1 MPQLQPGQGNNLEDL
16 FLLKENSQGH
26 DICEEG
32 NDGTDSHREMA
43 RYRFSLTLSETHFSH
58 K

>member
-1 MPQLQPGQGNNLEDL
+1 MLQLQPGQGNNLEYL
-16 FLLKENSQGH
+16 PSLKENSQGR

-43 RYRFSLTLSETHFSH
+43 R
-58 K
+58 